1 MNSEPFTNTNAEDEY
16 SLCKTLGPD
25 KCKTVLEAHW
35 GGSWF
40 NQATVTE
47 LANSGVNALRIPIG
61 YWAFDNK
68 DTPYV
73 QGSAAWMD
81 KAIEWART
89 AKMKVWVD
97 LHGAPGSQ
105 NGFDNSGQS
114 GEVSWQ
120 KGDNIERTK
129 EVLKI
134 MGKKYGSKKYV
145 DVVVGIQLIN
155 EPISWGNNNFDTT
168 YQFAVDAYWAVRQA
182 AENKKLMVIM
192 HDAFKG
198 VSSWEGLPE
207 RTSAGGPESGLL
219 GIDTHMYQCFVKED
233 KSLTQEKHVEK
244 ACGWATEL
252 KKSKGFLSTYVG
264 EWSAATDICTYP
276 DGTNTAGA
284 TCNVDGCQ
292 CQSNVDSKQ
301 WKQPMKDA
309 VRRYMEAQLD
319 AFEHGANGYFFWAF
333 KGPGAWS
340 WLNGVQQGWIP
351 QPLDDRKFPNQCK
364 F

>member
-1 MNSEPFTNTNAEDEY
+1 
-16 SLCKTLGPD
+16 
-25 KCKTVLEAHW
+25 
-35 GGSWF
+35 
-40 NQATVTE
+40 
-47 LANSGVNALRIPIG
+47 
-61 YWAFDNK
+61 
-68 DTPYV
+68 
-73 QGSAAWMD
+73 MD

-89 AKMKVWVD
+89 AKMNVWVD

-134 MGKKYGSKKYV
+134 MGKKYGSKKYA

-219 GIDTHMYQCFVKED
+219 GIDTHMYQVSDF
-233 KSLTQEKHVEK
+233 S
-244 ACGWATEL
+244 
-252 KKSKGFLSTYVG
+252 
-264 EWSAATDICTYP
+264 
-276 DGTNTAGA
+276 
-284 TCNVDGCQ
+284 
-292 CQSNVDSKQ
+292 
-301 WKQPMKDA
+301 
-309 VRRYMEAQLD
+309 
-319 AFEHGANGYFFWAF
+319 
-333 KGPGAWS
+333 
-340 WLNGVQQGWIP
+340 
-351 QPLDDRKFPNQCK
+351 
-364 F
+364 